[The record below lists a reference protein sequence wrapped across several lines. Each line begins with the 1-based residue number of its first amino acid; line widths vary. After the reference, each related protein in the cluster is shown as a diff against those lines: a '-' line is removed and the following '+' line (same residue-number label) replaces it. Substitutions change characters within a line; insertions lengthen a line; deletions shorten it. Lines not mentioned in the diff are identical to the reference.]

1 MLPRQLSFNSSVLP
15 RLQFNPFHDVA
26 TSADSL
32 HHAEV
37 YIPSGTSSDP
47 WSPAPS
53 LGKLACFMTTY
64 TTKDSM

>member
-1 MLPRQLSFNSSVLP
+1 MLPRQPSFNSSVLP
-15 RLQFNPFHDVA
+15 RLHFHPFHDVA

-37 YIPSGTSSDP
+37 YIPSRTVPTSSDP

-53 LGKLACFMTTY
+53 LGSLHV
-64 TTKDSM
+64 